1 MKIGKPPPEGRNAP
15 QGSKLGY
22 FSTLANLPEV
32 STGSVTNITSSSA
45 TCGGNVISN
54 GGDIITARGICWSTS
69 QNPSLNDS
77 HTSEGTGIGYFSSN
91 ITGLTA
97 GTTYYVRAYA
107 TNSAGTA
114 YGQQTSFTAL
124 DLPVVSTDTVTNI
137 TVSTATCGGQVTGT
151 GGSNV
156 TARGVCWSTSQNP
169 TINNS
174 HTFDGSDIGSFTSDI
189 VGLSPNTTYYVRA
202 YATNSVGTA
211 YGNEVTFT
219 TAEPAEIVVPE
230 GDAQP
235 CPGTPTV
242 TDHEGNVYNTVKI
255 GNQCWTREN
264 LRTTTSPSTGTY
276 LVKPWFSFSVTGKK
290 AAWYNNDSA
299 TYAPMNYGLLYNW
312 NAAVDTFNT
321 AFGETSG
328 SDDFQNIQSITF
340 NGSRRGICPAG
351 WHLPSDSDWLQLKNY
366 MGSQSE
372 YICVDNS
379 GNYNSEYIG
388 KALSSTEGWQSCSF
402 LQCHTPCD
410 IGYNQNPNNASGF
423 SIIPA
428 CEPCYARFWSSTQV
442 LWDWHYSACFLY
454 LNYDSPY
461 AVLSG
466 DGDLYELF
474 SVRCLRD

>member
-1 MKIGKPPPEGRNAP
+1 MKK
-15 QGSKLGY
+15 
-22 FSTLANLPEV
+22 
-32 STGSVTNITSSSA
+32 
-45 TCGGNVISN
+45 
-54 GGDIITARGICWSTS
+54 IITTLLLCCLSVAF
-69 QNPSLNDS
+69 LN
-77 HTSEGTGIGYFSSN
+77 
-91 ITGLTA
+91 A
-97 GTTYYVRAYA
+97 
-107 TNSAGTA
+107 
-114 YGQQTSFTAL
+114 Q
-124 DLPVVSTDTVTNI
+124 
-137 TVSTATCGGQVTGT
+137 
-151 GGSNV
+151 
-156 TARGVCWSTSQNP
+156 
-169 TINNS
+169 
-174 HTFDGSDIGSFTSDI
+174 
-189 VGLSPNTTYYVRA
+189 
-202 YATNSVGTA
+202 
-211 YGNEVTFT
+211 
-219 TAEPAEIVVPE
+219 
-230 GDAQP
+230 QP
-235 CPGTPTV
+235 CPGVPTV

-290 AAWYNNDSA
+290 ACWSHNDSA

-321 AFGETSG
+321 AFGETSAN
-328 SDDFQNIQSITF
+328 DDYQNIQSVTF
-340 NGSRRGICPAG
+340 IGSRRGICPAG

-428 CEPCYARFWSSTQV
+428 SGPCYADFWSSTQA
-442 LWDWHYSACFLY
+442 LCDGHFSACSLK
-454 LNYDSPY
+454 LNYASPY

-466 DGDLYELF
+466 DSDLYDLF